1 MSRTWQ
7 LALFVLGATV
17 FGYLV
22 AQIGITEL
30 TADAARTG
38 LMFVPIVALYA
49 LVYACSALA
58 WQLTMAGDPQRP
70 SYWRTYAVLI
80 SSGALNFLTPLINAG
95 GEPYRVAAMAPW
107 LGKRRAAGSV
117 ILHRMLHSFTYVLV
131 WLTAVLLAFPLLP
144 RGTPLIVWVLLGVVL
159 VLILGIIALFLFAH
173 RRGLLERILNW
184 MQRAPFVN
192 RLAVKVGVDDWEIR
206 YRNVLE
212 QGDRFATGQKLDK
225 PFGMKKTLLAVKVE
239 PHRAL
244 LIELDRQITDFYHRS
259 PRRFVQA
266 IALEY
271 LSRCIFMVE
280 LVLIVASLG
289 FGIDYLRAFSIG
301 GLEAIVSNALF
312 FVPFELGAREGAFF
326 LLFKL
331 FGMDPQVGL
340 YTSIVGRVRD
350 FAWIAGG
357 LVLIWVTGGG
367 SREPAPSAA
376 PPVAPRV

>member
-70 SYWRTYAVLI
+70 SYWRTYAVLV

-192 RLAVKVGVDDWEIR
+192 RLAVKV
-206 YRNVLE
+206 
-212 QGDRFATGQKLDK
+212 
-225 PFGMKKTLLAVKVE
+225 E

-244 LIELDRQITDFYHRS
+244 LVELDRQITDFYHRS

>member
-192 RLAVKVGVDDWEIR
+192 RLAVKV
-206 YRNVLE
+206 
-212 QGDRFATGQKLDK
+212 
-225 PFGMKKTLLAVKVE
+225 E

-244 LIELDRQITDFYHRS
+244 LVELDRQITDFYHRS

>member
-1 MSRTWQ
+1 MSRMWQ

-30 TADAARTG
+30 TADAVRTG
-38 LMFVPIVALYA
+38 FMFVPIVALYA

-107 LGKRRAAGSV
+107 LGKRRATGSV

-131 WLTAVLLAFPLLP
+131 WLTAVLLAFLLLP
-144 RGTPLIVWVLLGVVL
+144 RDTHPIVWVLLSVVL
-159 VLILGIIALFLFAH
+159 VLILGIITLFLFAH
-173 RRGLLERILNW
+173 RRGVLERILNG
-184 MQRAPFVN
+184 MQRLPLIR
-192 RLAVKVGVDDWEIR
+192 RLAVK
-206 YRNVLE
+206 LE
-212 QGDRFATGQKLDK
+212 PR
-225 PFGMKKTLLAVKVE
+225 
-239 PHRAL
+239 RAL
-244 LIELDRQITDFYHRS
+244 LIELDQQIVDFYHRS
-259 PRRFVQA
+259 PRRFLQA

-280 LVLIVASLG
+280 IVLIVASLG
-289 FGIDYLRAFSIG
+289 FGIDYLRAFAIG
-301 GLEAIVSNALF
+301 GLEAVVSNALF
-312 FVPFELGAREGAFF
+312 FVPFEMGAREGAFF

-350 FAWIAGG
+350 FVWIAGG
-357 LVLIWVTGGG
+357 LVLIWVIG
-367 SREPAPSAA
+367 SREPATASG
-376 PPVAPRV
+376 PRV

>member
-159 VLILGIIALFLFAH
+159 VLILGIIVLFVSAL
-173 RRGLLERILNW
+173 RRGMLERILNW

-192 RLAVKVGVDDWEIR
+192 R
-206 YRNVLE
+206 
-212 QGDRFATGQKLDK
+212 
-225 PFGMKKTLLAVKVE
+225 LAVKVE

-312 FVPFELGAREGAFF
+312 FVPFEVGAREGAFF